1 MKIILQ
7 REVDKL
13 GGPGDVVTVADGFAR
28 NYLIP
33 HGFAALATPGGERH
47 AERARSAHRGKVEKA
62 VSEAQAV
69 ADKLA
74 ASPIRLTARAGEDGR
89 LFGSITVPQLVEEF
103 TKVAGV
109 TLDRR
114 QVHLGDPIRSTGTHE
129 VTVDLHPQVQA
140 AVTVEVVAQ

>member
-33 HGFAALATPGGERH
+33 HGLAAVATPGGERH
-47 AERARSAHRGKVEKA
+47 AERARSAHQGKGQKDA
-62 VSEAQAV
+62 AEAQAT
-69 ADKLA
+69 ADKLT

-89 LFGSITVPQLVEEF
+89 LFGSITLPKLVEEL

-109 TLDRR
+109 PIDRR
-114 QVHLGDPIRSTGTHE
+114 QVHLGDPIRNTGAHE
-129 VTVDLHPQVQA
+129 VTVELDPQVQA